1 MPYSKSNK
9 EIQESKVSGFKMK
22 GMSFGNS
29 PLHNDEKWVEK
40 QLAKADKLFKRA
52 DAIEEAEKR
61 DEFHSIFYS
70 ADRARKRA
78 KIAKAKAT
86 AGSREAY
93 RKSK

>member
-29 PLHNDEKWVEK
+29 PLHNNEKWVEK
-40 QLAKADKLFKRA
+40 QKKKAAKLSKRA
-52 DAIEEAEKR
+52 DIIEEAEKR

-70 ADRARKRA
+70 AKRTRKRA
-78 KIAKAKAT
+78 EKAEAKAA
-86 AGSREAY
+86 AGSRKAY